1 MRRESIS
8 FAPDRAAGSRNCNRL
23 RTFTT
28 LVLVL
33 ALFGGCAAQGRDELV
48 EDTFLEVG
56 LEYDA
61 PGGSL
66 STFSFAPV
74 EVVRVISVTES
85 LDMRD
90 FLKISD
96 AYVRLLWRAPKANW
110 SIASIN
116 IGRACDASSGRFD
129 RFGITYEMLDPE
141 GGRGGIKYSLGLS
154 IDLRQRKVGGRL
166 EGRRPAGI
174 AARYYGLGDLALSA
188 DDAIRRADA
197 AGGEQYK
204 FEVGRLCREYALF
217 DAHVGRSGAA
227 EWTVTY
233 ATSTSAYNMWIDP
246 ATGEAKFTS
255 RFPR

>member
-1 MRRESIS
+1 MRRESMS
-8 FAPDRAAGSRNCNRL
+8 FTTDRVSGARNCDCL
-23 RTFTT
+23 RTITT
-28 LVLVL
+28 LVLVM
-33 ALFGGCAAQGRDELV
+33 ALFSGCATQERDELV
-48 EDTFLEVG
+48 EDRFLEVG

-74 EVVRVISVTES
+74 EAVRVITDTES

-90 FLKISD
+90 FLTISD

-129 RFGITYEMLDPE
+129 RFGITYEVLDPE
-141 GGRGGIKYSLGLS
+141 GERGGIKYRLGLS
-154 IDLRQRKVGGRL
+154 IDLRRRNVGGRL

-188 DDAIRRADA
+188 DNAIRRADA

-204 FEVGRLCREYALF
+204 IEVGRLCREYALF
-217 DAHVGRSGAA
+217 DAHGGRSGAA

-246 ATGEAKFTS
+246 ATGEAKFIS